1 MFDINILLRLTR
13 MREFLPKLILILPLI
28 FLISPQNIFT
38 YKMIL
43 IFCANL
49 FLTAFI
55 YAINDVEDAED
66 DYHDIK
72 KRKRNPIASSE
83 LTKKQGY
90 LFSFSVL
97 FIGLL
102 LLLTI
107 SRLVFLIGFILTL
120 IGFLYSWRS
129 IRLKSIPI
137 MDVFSHV
144 ICLGILQFSTTYL
157 AFHSFDVKSIPFLMI
172 IIPYSLASCIYQQF
186 RDLRVDKKAK
196 IDNTLQRLGKFNL
209 IRLFTVLIGVM
220 ILGFVMLCVNLSI
233 ENIFLSVSIFLTSI
247 FLFKC
252 NRFFKLHFF

>member
-38 YKMIL
+38 YKTIL

-72 KRKRNPIASSE
+72 KRKRNPLASTE

-120 IGFLYSWRS
+120 IGFLYSLKP

-137 MDVFSHV
+137 NSY
-144 ICLGILQFSTTYL
+144 IKLEKAQFKSQKK
-157 AFHSFDVKSIPFLMI
+157 FMNIHKSIRFVK
-172 IIPYSLASCIYQQF
+172 IYGNSIE
-186 RDLRVDKKAK
+186 KA
-196 IDNTLQRLGKFNL
+196 RL
-209 IRLFTVLIGVM
+209 
-220 ILGFVMLCVNLSI
+220 LSI
-233 ENIFLSVSIFLTSI
+233 LRDEEPSEEVLQKLK
-247 FLFKC
+247 LFQT
-252 NRFFKLHFF
+252 RHRRTWHL